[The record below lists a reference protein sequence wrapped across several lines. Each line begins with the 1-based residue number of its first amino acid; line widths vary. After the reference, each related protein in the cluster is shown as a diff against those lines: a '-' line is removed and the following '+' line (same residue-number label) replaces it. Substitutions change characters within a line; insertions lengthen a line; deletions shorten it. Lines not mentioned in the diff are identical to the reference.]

1 MLRPDPSFWGRHFI
15 VRQEVATC
23 TGKLVPFSVALAVFD
38 FGIHTISFI
47 RKINK
52 KRSMKVLFI
61 NKCLTVPCQY
71 LKRYE
76 MGQIGL
82 LFM

>member
-23 TGKLVPFSVALAVFD
+23 TGKLVSFSVALAVFD

-47 RKINK
+47 RKSNK
-52 KRSMKVLFI
+52 KTSMKVLFL
-61 NKCLTVPCQY
+61 NKFLTVTFQH
-71 LKRYE
+71 LERYE

-82 LFM
+82 FFM

>member
-52 KRSMKVLFI
+52 KKVNESFVYKQMLNCPLSVFKKI
-61 NKCLTVPCQY
+61 
-71 LKRYE
+71 
-76 MGQIGL
+76 
-82 LFM
+82 